1 MSIFTQK
8 SIILTENSQ
17 KWWFSPESAKNTAS
31 WFVMDY
37 EMPIVILMIDIIMR
51 NKLTEVIVGPK
62 SAISDHKLAKIEKM
76 P

>member
-1 MSIFTQK
+1 MSVSHSVSDLLRIMGCA
-8 SIILTENSQ
+8 SQ
-17 KWWFSPESAKNTAS
+17 QQ
-31 WFVMDY
+31 
-37 EMPIVILMIDIIMR
+37 EMPIVILMIDIIMT